1 MQHGFLLTYR
11 FAGTALARKNAMLTA
26 KMLPMQLRR

>member
-11 FAGTALARKNAMLTA
+11 FADIGLARKNAMLTA
-26 KMLPMQLRR
+26 KMLPMQ